1 MKEMQTRLNIRT
13 VRNSHIPE
21 EEYDVA
27 SKAAREAIG
36 IHKFPRMVGLHLC
49 TLINIYIY
57 IFTNMLI
64 SIIRDRLTYS

>member
-1 MKEMQTRLNIRT
+1 MQTSLNIRT
-13 VRNSHIPE
+13 VRTSHIPE

-49 TLINIYIY
+49 TLINICIY
-57 IFTNMLI
+57 SQMLI